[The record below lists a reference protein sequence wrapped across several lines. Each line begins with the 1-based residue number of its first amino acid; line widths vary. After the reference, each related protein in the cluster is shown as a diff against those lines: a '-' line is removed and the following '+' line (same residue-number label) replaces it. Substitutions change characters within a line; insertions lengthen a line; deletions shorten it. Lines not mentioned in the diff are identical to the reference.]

1 MGGIYLIQEQG
12 QLVEMAET
20 SYQSEDLLQKLLAD
34 YPSLLAGEQI
44 DSAAPRRWLL
54 VSREILIPDSED
66 SGGRWALDHLFL
78 DQDAIPTLV
87 EVKRANDS
95 RIRREVVGQMLDYAA
110 NAVNYWSIDKIRT
123 QFEAKRDSE
132 QLLIELIG
140 EDNANIEKF
149 WQQVTTNL
157 QAGKIRLIFVADK
170 IPVELQRIVE
180 FLNQQMNPAQVLAV
194 EIKQYVGQNL
204 KTLVPRVIGQ
214 VTVKKTLINSTEK
227 KQWNKLSFMKIIEE
241 KYGIDV
247 AKVAGRIFDW
257 SIEQSM
263 QIEWGKGQICVC
275 FIPQFQHQENI
286 YNFFKVWEDTNV
298 QILPNKL
305 PLKFEKK
312 TELRQRLQDVIGQ
325 SKTLDLSEWNIHLS
339 VLKDELV
346 LNQFLDVLAW
356 AIDEIKLL

>member
-78 DQDAIPTLV
+78 DQDGIPTLV
-87 EVKRANDS
+87 EVKRASDS

-140 EDNANIEKF
+140 EDNANTEKF

-180 FLNQQMNPAQVLAV
+180 FLNKQMNPAEILAV
-194 EIKQYVGQNL
+194 EIKQYV
-204 KTLVPRVIGQ
+204 
-214 VTVKKTLINSTEK
+214 
-227 KQWNKLSFMKIIEE
+227 W
-241 KYGIDV
+241 
-247 AKVAGRIFDW
+247 
-257 SIEQSM
+257 
-263 QIEWGKGQICVC
+263 
-275 FIPQFQHQENI
+275 
-286 YNFFKVWEDTNV
+286 
-298 QILPNKL
+298 
-305 PLKFEKK
+305 
-312 TELRQRLQDVIGQ
+312 TELE
-325 SKTLDLSEWNIHLS
+325 DLSS
-339 VLKDELV
+339 
-346 LNQFLDVLAW
+346 
-356 AIDEIKLL
+356 